1 MSSQTLDPL
10 THHAHYMV
18 LFALTVGFGAGCND
32 FFEFEGQT
40 AAVTIPA
47 LPDAEC
53 PVGWT
58 GATVPPTLADDLDSS
73 LTEIFVEIGEQADS
87 EIARRNAG
95 ATDAVRILSLSLQ
108 MTDTS
113 DATDM
118 QSSFG
123 FLAAIHIYA
132 ESSKTGSTLPRVLIA
147 RNTSVPNGATS
158 LPLHVIRDVD
168 LHPYLTEGLR
178 ITTELVGR
186 SCLRRSVSYQASYL
200 GLVRPKS

>member
-1 MSSQTLDPL
+1 MSSQTLERL
-10 THHAHYMV
+10 FHQARYIV
-18 LFALTVGFGAGCND
+18 LFTLTVGVVAGCND
-32 FFEFEGQT
+32 FLEFEGQT
-40 AAVTIPA
+40 PAVTIPA

-58 GATVPPTLADDLDSS
+58 GVTVPATLADDLDTS

-95 ATDAVRILSLSLQ
+95 TTDAVRILSLSLQ

-113 DATDM
+113 NATDM
-118 QSSFG
+118 QSTFG
-123 FLAAIHIYA
+123 FFAAIHIYA
-132 ESSKTGSTLPRVLIA
+132 ESSKAGSTLPRVLIA
-147 RNTSVPNGATS
+147 QNTSVPNGATT
-158 LPLHVIRDVD
+158 LPLHVNRDVD

-186 SCLRRSVSYQASYL
+186 SCLRQSVSYRASYI